1 MPSLVNELQGAN
13 YRQQIVPFSRFG
25 SRKIVWFKISHADT
39 QESSGVLDMVLFNK
53 LIDGIQTK
61 AEIVTVGAPKISN
74 NWGRF
79 IVGVFEDTFNN
90 GIMTKGIDDSDGAT
104 GYNSMSETLADA
116 LQAMVNDG
124 NITVTEIYMYG
135 APASDEAGY
144 GWEFDDTYQE
154 YATKAEF
161 EANSYTF

>member
-1 MPSLVNELQGAN
+1 
-13 YRQQIVPFSRFG
+13 
-25 SRKIVWFKISHADT
+25 
-39 QESSGVLDMVLFNK
+39 MVLFNK

-90 GIMTKGIDDSDGAT
+90 GIMTNGIDDDNDKS
-104 GYNSMSETLADA
+104 GYNSMSETLQQA
-116 LQAMVNDG
+116 LQ
-124 NITVTEIYMYG
+124 NIADDNVTVDEIYMYG

-144 GWEFDDTYQE
+144 GWEFDNTYQE
-154 YATKAEF
+154 YDLKREF
-161 EANSYTF
+161 VEGYTT

>member
-1 MPSLVNELQGAN
+1 MPSLINEIQGAN

-79 IVGVFEDTFNN
+79 FVGVFEDTFNN
-90 GIMTKGIDDSDGAT
+90 GIMTTGIDDDNDKS
-104 GYNSMSETLADA
+104 GYNSMS
-116 LQAMVNDG
+116 
-124 NITVTEIYMYG
+124 
-135 APASDEAGY
+135 
-144 GWEFDDTYQE
+144 
-154 YATKAEF
+154 
-161 EANSYTF
+161 

>member
-1 MPSLVNELQGAN
+1 MPSLIGSGIDAN

-39 QESSGVLDMVLFNK
+39 QQSSGVLDQVVFNA

-61 AEIVTVGAPKISN
+61 AEIVTVGAPKIST

-90 GIMTKGIDDSDGAT
+90 GIMTNGIDDDNDKS
-104 GYNSMSETLADA
+104 GYNSDYELIEVKPRIKETVWINIYDGYKSISHSEKVAEERADCGILARLKVDIDVEEGHG
-116 LQAMVNDG
+116 L
-124 NITVTEIYMYG
+124 T
-135 APASDEAGY
+135 
-144 GWEFDDTYQE
+144 
-154 YATKAEF
+154 
-161 EANSYTF
+161 